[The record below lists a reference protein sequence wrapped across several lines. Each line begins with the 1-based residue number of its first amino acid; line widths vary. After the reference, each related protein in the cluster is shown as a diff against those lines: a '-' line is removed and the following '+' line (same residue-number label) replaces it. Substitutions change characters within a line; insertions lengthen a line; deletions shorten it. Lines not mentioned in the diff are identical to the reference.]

1 MGFWENLDGSGKSWQ
16 AWTVT
21 SISGGTGIRLAD
33 LDGDGDLD
41 ALAAADNEIFWVENT
56 SGNGYSWIKHTLLN
70 GFTAR
75 TSAVPADV
83 NHDGRLDAV
92 MTDEDAYAPYGNQLT
107 WFDLTTFAPKG
118 VLLGTILDGGATP
131 AWGPFAW
138 EASVPVGTALKVE
151 VRASNAPAQLG
162 AWVQVP
168 RPGTDLRTLI
178 NPAARFL
185 QYRLTMLTTAPA
197 FSPVLR
203 RLGIKGLFLDGPRPG
218 LAGQQN
224 LLRAISREPV
234 RISELTTG
242 ADSAAK
248 AQFQAPPAGTR
259 LPLFFQ
265 AVETGTCTASDLV
278 EGVFE

>member
-1 MGFWENLDGSGKSWQ
+1 M
-16 AWTVT
+16 
-21 SISGGTGIRLAD
+21 
-33 LDGDGDLD
+33 
-41 ALAAADNEIFWVENT
+41 
-56 SGNGYSWIKHTLLN
+56 
-70 GFTAR
+70 
-75 TSAVPADV
+75 PADV
-83 NHDGRLDAV
+83 NHDGRFDAV

-138 EASVPVGTALKVE
+138 EATVPDGTALKVE

-224 LLRAISREPV
+224 LLRAIWREPGAHVRLFSSFQTGLVPVDGCPGLTVGLGEPV

>member
-138 EASVPVGTALKVE
+138 EATVPDGTALKVE

-168 RPGTDLRTLI
+168 RWFRS
-178 NPAARFL
+178 AA
-185 QYRLTMLTTAPA
+185 
-197 FSPVLR
+197 
-203 RLGIKGLFLDGPRPG
+203 
-218 LAGQQN
+218 
-224 LLRAISREPV
+224 LRAGRRRSVHRAASKSSPPLDPRESHWFGRYPNGSF
-234 RISELTTG
+234 R
-242 ADSAAK
+242 
-248 AQFQAPPAGTR
+248 
-259 LPLFFQ
+259 
-265 AVETGTCTASDLV
+265 C
-278 EGVFE
+278 